1 MSKRKLQD
9 PVVLQV
15 VPNNTGETG
24 LLNSLYY
31 NELNLDSI
39 KIYDGRVI
47 FHSTVTTIT
56 ITKLFEFI
64 KIIMESSVFDRINN
78 RIYIH
83 IISRGG
89 ELQGLYD
96 FLHVKSIYFP
106 NVELVSVI
114 ENSCTDV
121 GFMLASLCNYRI
133 IKKNVICY
141 MNKIDENSKYWGLY
155 DQGENLL
162 GKFDYVISNTKYKV
176 TKDKILKY
184 IKQANVWNA
193 KKMVKIGF
201 MDEII

>member
-133 IKKNVICY
+133 IKK
-141 MNKIDENSKYWGLY
+141 M
-155 DQGENLL
+155 
-162 GKFDYVISNTKYKV
+162 
-176 TKDKILKY
+176 
-184 IKQANVWNA
+184 
-193 KKMVKIGF
+193 
-201 MDEII
+201 